1 MTSSL
6 LSSTSRVEWSTCSF
20 GSHTTASYSAVKW
33 SGFMTPLLVDTRM
46 LMESDHPTTHTTC
59 SLAWADPA
67 VKNGEKQKG
76 GGGKEEG
83 CGD

>member
-1 MTSSL
+1 M
-6 LSSTSRVEWSTCSF
+6 R
-20 GSHTTASYSAVKW
+20 
-33 SGFMTPLLVDTRM
+33 
-46 LMESDHPTTHTTC
+46 ESDHPTTHTTC

-83 CGD
+83 SGDSEQNAVLMEFNYYTFYIMLHVTCSMLH